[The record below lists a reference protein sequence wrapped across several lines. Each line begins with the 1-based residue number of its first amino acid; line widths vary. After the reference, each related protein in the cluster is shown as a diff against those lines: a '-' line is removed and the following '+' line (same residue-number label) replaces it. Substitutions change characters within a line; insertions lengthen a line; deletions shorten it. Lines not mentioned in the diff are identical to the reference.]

1 MRSEDVAAKKFG
13 MTRWREGYEPT
24 EVDEL
29 MERVRETL
37 AGYERRRSI
46 NPITSAEVVAAL
58 FAPTKF
64 REGYDQNHVDDFLDE
79 IVAALREH
87 EAR

>member
-13 MTRWREGYEPT
+13 TTRWREGYEPR

-29 MERVRETL
+29 MDRVRETL
-37 AGYERRRSI
+37 AGYERRRSVD
-46 NPITSAEVVAAL
+46 PISGDEVVVSR
-58 FAPTKF
+58 FSPTKF
-64 REGYDQNHVDDFLDE
+64 RTGYDQNQVDDYLDE
-79 IVAALREH
+79 IVAALRQH

>member
-13 MTRWREGYEPT
+13 TTRWREGYEPRD
-24 EVDEL
+24 VDEL

-46 NPITSAEVVAAL
+46 NPISAVEIVEAR
-58 FAPTKF
+58 FTPTRF
-64 REGYDQNHVDDFLDE
+64 REGYDQNDVDDFLDE
-79 IVAALREH
+79 IVAALQQH

>member
-13 MTRWREGYEPT
+13 TTRWREGYEPQD
-24 EVDEL
+24 VDEL

-37 AGYERRRSI
+37 AGFERRRSI
-46 NPITSAEVVAAL
+46 NPITAAEVASAL
-58 FAPTKF
+58 FTPTKF
-64 REGYDQNHVDDFLDE
+64 REGYDQNDVDDFLDE

>member
-13 MTRWREGYEPT
+13 TTRWREGYEPR

-29 MERVRETL
+29 MDQVRETL
-37 AGYERRRSI
+37 AGYERRRSVD
-46 NPITSAEVVAAL
+46 PITGDDVVVSR
-58 FAPTKF
+58 FSPTKF
-64 REGYDQNHVDDFLDE
+64 RTGYDQNQVDDYLDE
-79 IVAALREH
+79 IVAALRQH